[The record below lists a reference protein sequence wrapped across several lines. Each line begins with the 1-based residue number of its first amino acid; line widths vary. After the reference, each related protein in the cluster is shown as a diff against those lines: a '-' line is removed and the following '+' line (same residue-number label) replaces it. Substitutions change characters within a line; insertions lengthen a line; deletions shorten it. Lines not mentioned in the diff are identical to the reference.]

1 MSKAIER
8 QILGLEREEAAAFNR
23 GDLRGALKMFDKSFV
38 GFSSTTHMR
47 IRGLR
52 ALLRTFHY
60 YRQRS
65 PRLTYSIQQP
75 HVHVSGDT
83 AIATFYWKVARGGG
97 RSIHGRG
104 THVFVRKDNT
114 WRVIHEHFSRAH

>member
-1 MSKAIER
+1 MSDAIQK
-8 QILGLEREEAAAFNR
+8 QILRLEREQAAAFNR

-47 IRGLR
+47 IRGLP

-60 YRQRS
+60 YRKRS
-65 PRLTYSIQQP
+65 PKLAYSIQQP
-75 HVHVSGDT
+75 HVHLSEDT
-83 AIATFYWKVARGGG
+83 ASV
-97 RSIHGRG
+97 HGRG
-104 THVFVRKDNT
+104 THVFVRKGNT